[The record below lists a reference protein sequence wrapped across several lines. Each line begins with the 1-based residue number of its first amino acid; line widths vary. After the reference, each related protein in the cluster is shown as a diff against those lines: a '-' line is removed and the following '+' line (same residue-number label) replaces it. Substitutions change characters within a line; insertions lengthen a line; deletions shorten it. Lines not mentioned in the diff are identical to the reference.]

1 MSVPALLSPI
11 QFTFSTTRDRA
22 RVGANKY
29 LDANYLSAESPRS
42 QTTTDEEGEKRKD
55 LLSDD
60 DSEVQGIIQ
69 CQPEGSNLNVA
80 KNYPMDHD
88 IRARVRQDIYQ
99 LSRNGCPAKLEATL
113 SFWEKTSTHTEP
125 FLIDLLYERYPKEPL
140 AIDILHGADRTVAKA
155 VQAVCRKTG
164 FVLLLGHLEHKRH
177 RAVYGRDEVRQRVG
191 TRWRIHRPNGSKGAT
206 ASGLQYYNEED
217 LHSRHDIGELWEESW
232 QLTRVHD
239 TDGYVVTGQTKIN
252 EDNMVEKM
260 PWGGYEPDEEV
271 FTVGYDEYSGDLVT
285 QYHYAEAMII
295 VPRANLLD
303 FLDVSPGWS
312 NMEADSKHTNLYTSI
327 HYFIT
332 KMRKSLDPTYCVSF
346 VTSCL
351 KIIDYNRRTP
361 PRNRIP
367 SWFCPALLV
376 GAIHMQDARLCK
388 RIVDTF
394 GPQLKV
400 RSWEPFEYWISDA
413 TLLWDLLD
421 PTRPVQTIEDL
432 NAFID
437 ELRCVCLWDP
447 VSAFNFDACETRQTL
462 EDLEDFM
469 RERAAP
475 RAITSTIL
483 QGKKRG
489 AEESADDSRLVKR
502 TNRY

>member
-42 QTTTDEEGEKRKD
+42 QTTTDEEGETRKD

-113 SFWEKTSTHTEP
+113 SFWEKTSIHTEP

-140 AIDILHGADRTVAKA
+140 AIDILHGGDRTLAKA
-155 VQAVCRKTG
+155 VQAACRKTG

-206 ASGLQYYNEED
+206 ASGLRNYNEED
-217 LHSRHDIGELWEESW
+217 LRSRHDIGELWEESW

-252 EDNMVEKM
+252 EDNIVEKM
-260 PWGGYEPDEEV
+260 PWGEYEPDEEV

-285 QYHYAEAMII
+285 QYHYAE
-295 VPRANLLD
+295 
-303 FLDVSPGWS
+303 
-312 NMEADSKHTNLYTSI
+312 
-327 HYFIT
+327 
-332 KMRKSLDPTYCVSF
+332 
-346 VTSCL
+346 
-351 KIIDYNRRTP
+351 
-361 PRNRIP
+361 
-367 SWFCPALLV
+367 
-376 GAIHMQDARLCK
+376 DARLCK